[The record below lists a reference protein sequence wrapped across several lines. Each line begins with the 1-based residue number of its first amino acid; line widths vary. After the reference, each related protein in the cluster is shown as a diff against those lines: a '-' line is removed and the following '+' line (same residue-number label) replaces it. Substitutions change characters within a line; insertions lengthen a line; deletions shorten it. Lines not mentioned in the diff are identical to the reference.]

1 MKQAIAAGSTVPE
14 NVAWCQVELGNFY
27 LKFGR
32 LEEARRA
39 YQAAL
44 RLVVNYHPALA
55 GLGHVAKLRGNTR
68 EAIEFYKAAQ
78 LRTPLPD
85 YGAALY
91 DLYLA
96 IGNQEEARKQMDLID
111 VIDRLGQAAQERA
124 NRNLAMIY
132 ADHGH
137 RVERALEL
145 AKAELEIRGDIYT
158 WDTLAWALF
167 QNGKTADAQAAIQ
180 KALALGTPEP
190 MFYMHAAKIAESL
203 GRTQEAQDYRKQA
216 LAFNP
221 SFKENSL

>member
-1 MKQAIAAGSTVPE
+1 
-14 NVAWCQVELGNFY
+14 VELGHFY

-32 LEEARRA
+32 LDEAERA
-39 YQAAL
+39 YRTAL
-44 RLVVNYHPALA
+44 TLTGNYHPALA
-55 GLGHVAKLRGNTR
+55 GLGHVAKLRGMAR
-68 EAIEFYKAAQ
+68 EAIDFYKAAQ

-96 IGNQEEARKQMDLID
+96 TGKQEEARRQMELID

-145 AKAELEIRGDIYT
+145 ARAEMEIRGDIYT
-158 WDTLAWALF
+158 WDTLAWALL
-167 QNGKTADAQAAIQ
+167 QNGKTAEARAAIR

-190 MFYMHAAKIAESL
+190 MFYMHAAKIAEAL
-203 GRTQEAQDYRKQA
+203 GESEEARNYRKRA
-216 LAFNP
+216 LEINP